1 MTTCPKCGK
10 NEYGP
15 GPFYDQFRWI
25 GCYACGFGFKDMSK
39 PKMFVVTR
47 TPKGLDN
54 ILSVKPELASQFY
67 CAVINVSDS
76 QCATFDYQR
85 AGVPSFWFPINEIG
99 QWGHAP
105 FYGALKVVNEYFN
118 NLKPVLIHCHAGA
131 NRSPS
136 IAYAIMLAK
145 GYTPSE
151 AEVSINYDNLRE
163 VFQRNIERK
172 HIPKNIVEFLK
183 EADKDQT
190 TSLHAVL
197 RELDALY
204 DEWSQK
210 KYDEQNDYTLKGES
224 ESNTRL
230 VYNKEKKRF
239 VIVKDQP
246 EPAPVRREPWVEPI
260 FERKEWNVTPL
271 VPEKK

>member
-1 MTTCPKCGK
+1 M
-10 NEYGP
+10 
-15 GPFYDQFRWI
+15 
-25 GCYACGFGFKDMSK
+25 
-39 PKMFVVTR
+39 
-47 TPKGLDN
+47 
-54 ILSVKPELASQFY
+54 
-67 CAVINVSDS
+67 
-76 QCATFDYQR
+76 
-85 AGVPSFWFPINEIG
+85 
-99 QWGHAP
+99 
-105 FYGALKVVNEYFN
+105 
-118 NLKPVLIHCHAGA
+118 
-131 NRSPS
+131 
-136 IAYAIMLAK
+136 
-145 GYTPSE
+145 
-151 AEVSINYDNLRE
+151 
-163 VFQRNIERK
+163 FQRNIERK

-197 RELDALY
+197 RQLDALY